1 MLIIILCAFT
11 SGCNIYV
18 DIPSKYSKRIA
29 NLVYL
34 TNSGVAADAM
44 KVFDSLNNDELDELV
59 DFLDKYPEKLPP
71 FFYMSIADHIYKTD
85 KDKAVEWYYIGALRA
100 LEDAFACKDT
110 TARRQIGI
118 YPMLAPDTVEYGTTK
133 FKDAD
138 YKYRIIKKAVNWD
151 IAHSKRYDPIWACY
165 HGIEAF
171 EKQPQVVSYSER
183 KKIISYV
190 RSRLL
195 SRIEAK
201 E

>member
-1 MLIIILCAFT
+1 M
-11 SGCNIYV
+11 YV

-110 TARRQIGI
+110 TARSQIGI
-118 YPMLAPDTVEYGTTK
+118 YPML
-133 FKDAD
+133 